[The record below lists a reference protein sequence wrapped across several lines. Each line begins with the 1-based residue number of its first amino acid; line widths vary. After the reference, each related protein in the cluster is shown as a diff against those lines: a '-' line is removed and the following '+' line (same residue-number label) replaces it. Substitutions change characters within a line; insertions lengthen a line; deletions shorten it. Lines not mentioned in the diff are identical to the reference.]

1 MAALV
6 MSLIGIPFSVGK
18 QRSGSAAF
26 NVGITIGLA
35 FAYWA
40 FYSSGITLGKH
51 GAIPP
56 ILAAWVPNVA
66 MSALAVFT
74 LVRMRR

>member
-1 MAALV
+1 

-40 FYSSGITLGKH
+40 FYSSGLTLGRH
-51 GAIPP
+51 GALPP
-56 ILAAWVPNVA
+56 VLAAWVPNVA
-66 MSALAVFT
+66 MVAFAVFM
-74 LVRMRR
+74 LIRMRR